1 MGKSQRAILKRTIK
15 IHIRTFMWTP
25 MWEMSSTILSRY
37 GLITVTRRNGIWSLY
52 LKDKEFLLFGDF
64 NKMFDFLCE
73 KLK

>member
-15 IHIRTFMWTP
+15 THMRTSDLGVWNT
-25 MWEMSSTILSRY
+25 SSTILSRY

-52 LKDKEFLLFGDF
+52 LKDKEFHLFGDF
-64 NKMFDFLCE
+64 NKIFDFLCE